1 MNQRTTVAV
10 IVKDGKVL
18 SYGTNEHKEPCKR
31 VGYPTGEGYEL
42 CDGCN
47 YDNHAEANA
56 LKGSGFFS
64 GATLYLLGHTYA
76 CDPCKEKAAVKGVT
90 IEIV

>member
-1 MNQRTTVAV
+1 MNQRITVAV
-10 IVKDGKVL
+10 LVRDGLVL

-42 CDGCN
+42 CKECD

-56 LKGSGFFS
+56 LRDVEAD
-64 GATLYLLGHTYA
+64 GATLYLIGHTYA
-76 CDPCKEKAAVKGVT
+76 CDPCKEKAAKKGVT
-90 IEIV
+90 IKII